1 MYECHLEDGQ
11 LVDSSKEHEGKQ
23 GIATESG
30 TPGVRIHA
38 GTGAVIEGWD
48 MALLTMRLGEK
59 ADVFITSKYAF
70 GDEGRPPR
78 IPPKANV
85 IFTIEVMQVGERKS
99 QALNMLSLSNKDL
112 MSEAAAK
119 K

>member
-1 MYECHLEDGQ
+1 M
-11 LVDSSKEHEGKQ
+11 
-23 GIATESG
+23 
-30 TPGVRIHA
+30 RITA

-59 ADVFITSKYAF
+59 ADIFITSKYAF

-78 IPPKANV
+78 IPPKSSV
-85 IFTIEVMQVGERKS
+85 IFTVEVLQVGERKS
-99 QALNMLSLSNKDL
+99 KALTILSLSNKDL
-112 MSEAAAK
+112 MSEAASK